1 VNSKIAVVVA
11 ALVGAGGAV
20 FAASPALADIPR
32 PKIIGSAVCDAATA
46 TYTMTTTVTNATET
60 PLPLTEVSVN
70 PSAPVSTITGFAVG
84 DILPPAS
91 QGSLVAT
98 MTVHSYQAN
107 QTPGITFRL
116 EGSTVTYGGG
126 LLLPLCGDPVQPTVQ
141 FTSHCDD
148 LEISVA
154 MPAGGYAVPLLVS
167 PNPNNLPTLLI
178 EPGAPAKTWTFA
190 WNRPTVSV
198 DVLISGVGK
207 VATGRWVEPSS
218 CESTPPPPPPPASL
232 GVFNLFAQ
240 ANFRYLV
247 PASSGANNQG
257 PVDSVRALET
267 TPKVDEANLEFLDA
281 GNGDV
286 AVRQPGNKTLL
297 TVAGDTV
304 PLRWTSSQSILDSQ
318 RFRLLTNTDGT
329 VSLRANLN
337 GKYVTAEKAG
347 AQPLFAN
354 RTAIGPWEKFTR
366 NAKGAGPAPI
376 YALINNEFVTAESAG
391 KKPLIANRG
400 VVGHWEYFTVESL
413 GNGNVALKSLV
424 NGKYVTAEK
433 AGARSLIANRA
444 VVGPWE
450 TFKVITNADG
460 TESLQAQINGKYVTA
475 EKAGKQALIANRT
488 AIGPWEK
495 FNIFG

>member
-1 VNSKIAVVVA
+1 M
-11 ALVGAGGAV
+11 
-20 FAASPALADIPR
+20 ASPALAAV
-32 PKIIGSAVCDAATA
+32 PKPTITMNAVCDAATA
-46 TYTMTTTVTNATET
+46 TYTVTMAITNATET
-60 PLPLTEVSVN
+60 PLALTETSVL
-70 PSAPVSTITGFAVG
+70 PPAPVSTISGFAVG

-98 MTVHSYQAN
+98 MTMHSYRNN
-107 QTPGITFRL
+107 QVPDLSFRL
-116 EGSTVTYGGG
+116 EGSTTPYGGG
-126 LLLPLCGDPVQPTVQ
+126 LLLPLCGEPVQPTVQ
-141 FTSHCDD
+141 FTSHCDEF
-148 LEISVA
+148 EITVA
-154 MPAGGYAVPLLVS
+154 MPEGGYPAPMYVDYDH
-167 PNPNNLPTLLI
+167 LPTLVV
-178 EPGAPAKTWTFA
+178 EPGGPAKTWRFPWTKVNA
-190 WNRPTVSV
+190 PLAVWIQN
-198 DVLISGVGK
+198 VGP
-207 VATGRWVEPSS
+207 VATGQWVEPSS

-247 PASSGANNQG
+247 PAASGVNNQG
-257 PVDSVRALET
+257 PVDSVRAIET
-267 TPKVDEANLEFLDA
+267 APKVDATNLEFLDA

-366 NAKGAGPAPI
+366 NAKGTGPAPI
-376 YALINNEFVTAESAG
+376 NALINNKFVTAEKAG
-391 KKPLIANRG
+391 AQPLIANRG
-400 VVGHWEYFTVESL
+400 VVGQWEFFTVESL

-433 AGARSLIANRA
+433 AGAKSLIANRA